1 MPPATGT
8 CTIIEETYD
17 SVKLINWH
25 WFGGTAELSVGACTT
40 TAFYSGKLL
49 YCVTVV
55 GSSAAANYNVA
66 VWDKNDVDLL
76 SSSGL
81 ARSSSSSQSITVDSL
96 GATANSQLELQVTA
110 SGSAGTEDAYLYLWI
125 R

>member
-1 MPPATGT
+1 MAAATGT
-8 CTIIEETYD
+8 CTIIEELYGG
-17 SVKLINWH
+17 VKLINWH

-40 TAFYSGKLL
+40 PAFYSGKLL
-49 YCVTVV
+49 YCVTAV
-55 GSSAAANYNVA
+55 GSAPADNYNIA

-81 ARSSSSSQSITVDSL
+81 SRSDTSAQSITIDNL
-96 GATANSQLELQVTA
+96 GAVANSQLELQVTA
-110 SGSAGTEDAYLYLWI
+110 SGSAGTEDAYVYLWI